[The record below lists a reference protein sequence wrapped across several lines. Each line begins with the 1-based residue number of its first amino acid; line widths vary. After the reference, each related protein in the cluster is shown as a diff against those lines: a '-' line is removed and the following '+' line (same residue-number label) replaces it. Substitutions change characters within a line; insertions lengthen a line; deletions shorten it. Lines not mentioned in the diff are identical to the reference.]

1 MVIILKNKKIR
12 VFWTIFIIVL
22 FLSAGLIYLKI
33 YKDTTARNVEKIN
46 TVDTIEN
53 FNYVLNSNAPKYYK
67 NLFKELKEILNN
79 EQQDEEAYAKKITQL
94 FVTDLF
100 TLSNKVTSSD
110 VGGVQFVY
118 KDFQEDFVSIAQS
131 SLYNNIKSNIYGNR
145 KQQLPEVTNVTILE
159 IVKKDFKYNN
169 TTLTNSYF
177 INVEIKYKKD
187 MNYPTKYQVVVSKND
202 KILEVVKAQEL
213 K

>member
-1 MVIILKNKKIR
+1 MVIILKNKKIK
-12 VFWTIFIIVL
+12 VFWSIFIIAL

-33 YKDTTARNVEKIN
+33 YKDTTTSNVEKIN

-67 NLFKELKEILNN
+67 NLFEELKDILNN
-79 EQQDEEAYAKKITQL
+79 EQQDEEAYAQKIAQL

-145 KQQLPEVTNVTILE
+145 KQQLPEVKEVTILE
-159 IVKKDFKYNN
+159 TVKKDFKYNN
-169 TTLTNSYF
+169 STFTNSYY
-177 INVEIKYKKD
+177 IDVEIKYKKD
-187 MNYPTKYQVVVSKND
+187 LDYPTKYQVVVSKND
-202 KILEVVKAQEL
+202 KVLEVVKAQEL

>member
-12 VFWTIFIIVL
+12 VFWTIFITVL

-67 NLFKELKEILNN
+67 NLFEELKEILNN
-79 EQQDEEAYAKKITQL
+79 EQQDEEAYAKKIAQL

-159 IVKKDFKYNN
+159 TVKKDFKYNN
-169 TTLTNSYF
+169 TTLTNSYY

-202 KILEVVKAQEL
+202 KVLEVVKAQEL